1 MIKLEIPRKDEPNM
15 DLVDKLTELA
25 LAHSVQLNRSLKEAI
40 LTDGGARFVGLTKIK
55 EYLLETEEELSK
67 WWYCAC

>member
-1 MIKLEIPRKDEPNM
+1 MIKLEIPRKDESNL

-25 LAHSVQLNRSLKEAI
+25 LAHSIQINRSIKEAI
-40 LTDGGARFVGLTKIK
+40 LTDGGDRVVGIGKIK
-55 EYLLETEEELSK
+55 EYLLEMEAELQK

>member
-25 LAHSVQLNRSLKEAI
+25 LAHSVRLNRKLKEAI
-40 LTDGGARFVGLTKIK
+40 LTDGSVRLEGLKKIN

>member
-1 MIKLEIPRKDEPNM
+1 MIKLEIPRKDESNL

-25 LAHSVQLNRSLKEAI
+25 LAHSVRLNRNLKEAI
-40 LTDGGARFVGLTKIK
+40 LTDGGARFVGIGKIK
-55 EYLLETEEELSK
+55 DYLQETEEELKK